1 MSGNAIL
8 KGNKEK
14 KMYQKVPDYSPSS
27 LSGLFVYLVF
37 MAGALTVLCET
48 LQSLIDEG
56 HVLLV
61 DVQPQ
66 QAETPCS
73 AATDTV
79 QELQSLTHEVVVV
92 LVVLT
97 AKEVLRG

>member
-1 MSGNAIL
+1 M
-8 KGNKEK
+8 
-14 KMYQKVPDYSPSS
+14 
-27 LSGLFVYLVF
+27 YLVF

-61 DVQPQ
+61 DVESQ
-66 QAETPCS
+66 QAEAPCS

-79 QELQSLTHEVVVV
+79 
-92 LVVLT
+92 
-97 AKEVLRG
+97 